1 MSCTR
6 NIIPAVD
13 PLRRGRPC
21 RGAHARLTLGIRHCA
36 AAEPRAAVL
45 VELSHKWRKSFMIAK
60 RLLVLLAL
68 CGASIGLPA
77 QPESPSKA
85 DPRTEVASHIPGAR
99 PEELRATAIPGI
111 WELTRGADIVYVTA
125 DGKYAFTGDMVEL
138 ASDKNL
144 TEQHRRELRVKA
156 IGNFPESEM
165 LIFGP
170 KDPKY
175 TVTVFTDVD
184 CPYCRK
190 LHSQIATYNRLGI
203 RVRYV
208 LYPRTGP
215 NTESWTKAEQVWCS
229 SDRNDALTRAKLGEQ
244 LKTKPCADNPVARS
258 YALGQEFAL
267 EGTPAIIMP
276 SGEMLPGYVPPDVLA
291 AHLKDEK

>member
-1 MSCTR
+1 
-6 NIIPAVD
+6 
-13 PLRRGRPC
+13 
-21 RGAHARLTLGIRHCA
+21 
-36 AAEPRAAVL
+36 
-45 VELSHKWRKSFMIAK
+45 MIVK
-60 RLLVLLAL
+60 RLLVLVAL
-68 CGASIGLPA
+68 CGAAGGVPA
-77 QPESPSKA
+77 QAQPAPPKPA
-85 DPRTEVASHIPGAR
+85 DPRTEVAAHIPGAR
-99 PEELRATAIPGI
+99 PEELRATAVPGV

-125 DGKYAFTGDMVEL
+125 DGKYAFTGDLVEL
-138 ASDKNL
+138 ASNNNL

-156 IGNFPESEM
+156 ISNFPESEM

-190 LHSQIATYNRLGI
+190 LHGQIAAYNRLGI

-229 SDRNDALTRAKLGEQ
+229 GDRNTALTRAKLGEA
-244 LKTKPCADNPVARS
+244 LNTKPCADNPVARS

>member
-1 MSCTR
+1 
-6 NIIPAVD
+6 
-13 PLRRGRPC
+13 
-21 RGAHARLTLGIRHCA
+21 
-36 AAEPRAAVL
+36 
-45 VELSHKWRKSFMIAK
+45 MITN

-68 CGASIGLPA
+68 CGAAGGVAAQTAPA
-77 QPESPSKA
+77 PKA
-85 DPRTEVASHIPGAR
+85 DSRAEVASHVPGAR
-99 PEELRATAIPGI
+99 PEELRATAVPGV

-125 DGKYAFTGDMVEL
+125 DGKYAFSGDLVEL
-138 ASDKNL
+138 ANNNNL

-156 IGNFPESEM
+156 IGNFPETEM

-190 LHSQIATYNRLGI
+190 LHSQIAAYNRLGI
-203 RVRYV
+203 RVRY
-208 LYPRTGP
+208 LMYPRTGP
-215 NTESWTKAEQVWCS
+215 NSESWTKAEQVWCS
-229 SDRNDALTRAKLGEQ
+229 SDRNAALTRAKLGEE

-267 EGTPAIIMP
+267 EGTPAIVLP